1 MAAGGTS
8 AALESEFE
16 ALRPTSSG
24 EEELQLQLAL
34 AMSKEEHEEEQ
45 RRLKGDEAKLQMAI
59 DESRKQ
65 VLVPSPSPV
74 RGDSGLRPSSRN
86 VCLNCGVHDK
96 TTQCFYRCTIE
107 IIQISSSSCGRG
119 IS

>member
-1 MAAGGTS
+1 LIGSCIVSKLYKICWIMYVIVTGGTV
-8 AALESEFE
+8 AALESELE

-34 AMSKEEHEEEQ
+34 AMSKEEHEEEL

-65 VLVPSPSPV
+65 AVVPSPSHV
-74 RGDSGLRPSSRN
+74 RGDGSVRPASEN
-86 VCLNCGVHDK
+86 VCPNV
-96 TTQCFYRCTIE
+96 
-107 IIQISSSSCGRG
+107 IS
-119 IS
+119 IAV